1 MPAGNSVILFRINME
16 PVACCR
22 YHSPQPRSPP
32 PIEAGARGLNSPST
46 PPEAPPHNHMF
57 QQLLAIIRNTFFE
70 SVRQPVVLVVL
81 VGASL
86 LIVLSN
92 PLSAFT
98 MDENQRMLIDI
109 GLATIFMAA
118 ALLSGFI
125 ATNVLGREIS
135 NKTALTVISKPVGRP
150 LFVIGKFLGVALAM
164 MLATLHLFMIFMLVE
179 AHAVLETVRDPIHV
193 PVILFGLGAIII
205 GWGAAAWCN
214 YFYNMVF
221 TSSVIFFTT
230 PLLLIGWLIAINFG
244 PDFSPRPIGMGLKP
258 DFWLAILA
266 MMMAIFMMC
275 AIAVAIS
282 TRAGQLMTILVTVG
296 IFVMGLLSDSI
307 FLSGIRD
314 LEAKWLA
321 SAKEQGLTQ
330 KEEIISTIHL
340 TTGEM
345 EESSRI
351 IDVATVPLLDLAS
364 GSEQAMYWAYAIGYD
379 ILPNFQVMWLADAIT
394 QKHQIP
400 LGYIWES
407 TLYAAAYSCAA
418 IAFGII
424 LFQRREVG

>member
-1 MPAGNSVILFRINME
+1 
-16 PVACCR
+16 
-22 YHSPQPRSPP
+22 
-32 PIEAGARGLNSPST
+32 
-46 PPEAPPHNHMF
+46 MF

-125 ATNVLGREIS
+125 ATSVLGREIA

-150 LFVIGKFLGVALAM
+150 VFVIGKFIGVSLAM
-164 MLATLHLFMIFMLVE
+164 MLSTLLLFLVFMLVE
-179 AHAVLETVRDPIHV
+179 THAVLETVRDPIHL
-193 PVILFGLGAIII
+193 PVIVFGLGGVLL
-205 GWGAAAWCN
+205 GWLAAAWCN

-230 PLLLIGWLIAINFG
+230 PLLLLAWLLSINFS
-244 PDFSPRPIGMGLKP
+244 PDFTPRDIGLGFKP
-258 DFWLAILA
+258 DLWLAIMS
-266 MMMAIFMMC
+266 MMMAILMMC

-282 TRAGQLMTILVTVG
+282 TRAGQLMTILLTVA
-296 IFVMGLLSDSI
+296 IFLLGLLSDSI
-307 FLSGIRD
+307 FLSQINR
-314 LEAKWLA
+314 LEAHWLA
-321 SAKEQGLTQ
+321 SAKEQGLTS
-330 KEEIISTIHL
+330 KEEVISTI
-340 TTGEM
+340 TFSSGET
-345 EESSRI
+345 EELVKVV
-351 IDVATVPLLDLAS
+351 DVASVPLTDLAS
-364 GSEQAMYWAYAIGYD
+364 SGEYVLYWTFIVGYD
-379 ILPNFQVMWLADAIT
+379 VLPNFQVMWLADAIT
-394 QKHQIP
+394 QDISIP
-400 LGYIWES
+400 VSYVWES
-407 TLYAAAYSCAA
+407 VLYALAYSIAA
-418 IAFGII
+418 IAVGVI